1 MGKPITRFCIKLE
14 ILFFSNLCNRIT
26 ITYKNGTTLFVH
38 KLHREVCKLKLQNHC
53 TANLDVATIGVALTT
68 GKNVG
73 PPVGSHI
80 TLSLT
85 SNISTNDA
93 AGYYQILELRLEL
106 TERSIPCYIELT
118 FPKSL
123 FCYYRSFSADF
134 NLSATVNIAVI
145 VCKSNTICT
154 KSKVCRYS
162 VFYLTIIA
170 ICDEVCSSFLFTER
184 DFNNV
189 VHICSVEFYY

>member
-38 KLHREVCKLKLQNHC
+38 KLHREVCKHKLHNRR
-53 TANLDVATIGVALTT
+53 TANRDVAALGVALT
-68 GKNVG
+68 GKDVF

-93 AGYYQILELRLEL
+93 AGYYQILELRLETHG
-106 TERSIPCYIELT
+106 TEYPML
-118 FPKSL
+118 
-123 FCYYRSFSADF
+123 
-134 NLSATVNIAVI
+134 
-145 VCKSNTICT
+145 
-154 KSKVCRYS
+154 
-162 VFYLTIIA
+162 
-170 ICDEVCSSFLFTER
+170 
-184 DFNNV
+184 
-189 VHICSVEFYY
+189 H